1 MIIEA
6 TGDAGGCPTYPQP
19 VRFCGFP
26 RKGHVATA
34 HLRAWRR
41 PACRGGAATGAA
53 AAHAQPRVD
62 FAGKT
67 VTIISSFGPGGGYT
81 IYADLVARYL
91 GAHLPGRPS
100 VIVKTMPG
108 AGGMNGTNY
117 LANVAARDG
126 TVLGVVPQTV
136 AIAQALGQPGARYDV
151 RAFNWIGRVNSNVEV
166 QQTWHTAAVKTIADA
181 RTREVVVGGT
191 GPDSSSVVFPRI
203 LNAMFGMKFKVV
215 AGYEGVNMVSI
226 AMERGEVEG
235 MVRPWAVTKTVRP
248 EWLKEKKIN
257 LVVQYALARHPEIG
271 DVPAVV
277 DLAENREQRQVLS
290 LYASGSDIGRA
301 IVAPA
306 GVAPEIVAALRMAF
320 SNTMKDTG
328 LIADVRKSGLDIDAM
343 AGERLQAIVGSAVDV
358 PPAVV
363 DLARKFASPA
373 R

>member
-1 MIIEA
+1 MHYGTQIAPLFALIA
-6 TGDAGGCPTYPQP
+6 AL
-19 VRFCGFP
+19 
-26 RKGHVATA
+26 ASTA
-34 HLRAWRR
+34 Q
-41 PACRGGAATGAA
+41 
-53 AAHAQPRVD
+53 AQPRAD

-81 IYADLVARYL
+81 LYADLVARHL
-91 GAHLPGRPS
+91 GAHLPGRPL

-108 AGGMNGTNY
+108 AGGMNGTNF

-166 QQTWHTAAVKTIADA
+166 QQTWHTTAVKTLADA
-181 RTREVVVGGT
+181 KMQEVVVGGT

-215 AGYEGVNMVSI
+215 AGYEGVNMVSV

-235 MVRPWAVTKTVRP
+235 MVRPWAVIKTVRP

-257 LVVQYALARHPEIG
+257 LIVQYALAPHPEITG
-271 DVPAVV
+271 VPAVV
-277 DLAENREQRQVLS
+277 DLASTDEQRQVLS

-301 IVAPA
+301 IVAPP
-306 GVAPEIVAALRMAF
+306 GVAPETVAVLQTAF
-320 SNTMKDTG
+320 ANTMKDAS
-328 LIADVRKSGLDIDAM
+328 LIADVRKSGLDIDAL
-343 AGERLQAIVGSAVDV
+343 AGERLQAIVRSAVDV

-363 DLARKFASPA
+363 DLARTFSGVG

>member
-1 MIIEA
+1 MHYGTRIA
-6 TGDAGGCPTYPQP
+6 P
-19 VRFCGFP
+19 FCVLIPPFC
-26 RKGHVATA
+26 ALIAALASTA
-34 HLRAWRR
+34 QS
-41 PACRGGAATGAA
+41 
-53 AAHAQPRVD
+53 QPRAD

-81 IYADLVARYL
+81 IYADLVARHL
-91 GAHLPGRPS
+91 GAHLPGRPL

-108 AGGMNGTNY
+108 AGGMNGTNF

-181 RTREVVVGGT
+181 KTQEVVVGGT

-215 AGYEGVNMVSI
+215 AGYEGVNMVSV

-235 MVRPWAVTKTVRP
+235 MVRPWAVIKTVRP
-248 EWLKEKKIN
+248 EWLKENKIN
-257 LVVQYALARHPEIG
+257 LIVQYALARHPEITG
-271 DVPAVV
+271 VPAVV
-277 DLAENREQRQVLS
+277 DLASSDEQRQVLS

-301 IVAPA
+301 IVAPP
-306 GVAPEIVAALRMAF
+306 GVAPETVAALRTAF
-320 SNTMKDTG
+320 ADTMKDAG
-328 LIADVRKSGLDIDAM
+328 LIADVRKSGLDIA
-343 AGERLQAIVGSAVDV
+343 ALTGERLQAIVRSAVDV

-363 DLARKFASPA
+363 DLARTFSGVG